1 LNEKNM
7 KLTDL
12 DYATASHHLQ
22 MLKAAI
28 PYMEVPQQKKL
39 ALFIKWN
46 ELKRTMDFF
55 DTNDEGMMSVCS
67 LDAAQTSPVD
77 MLTAVKPYANQKEQE
92 FIDLLS
98 GILAG
103 RSTIS
108 NGRSP
113 ITMEQILSFLPPEQ
127 QARMETLQMFM
138 QTLGQL

>member
-1 LNEKNM
+1 MNEKNM

-28 PYMEVPQQKKL
+28 PYMEVPQQKKF

-46 ELKRTMDFF
+46 EFKRTMDFF

-67 LDAAQTSPVD
+67 LDSAQTSPVD
-77 MLTAVKPYANQKEQE
+77 MLAAVKPYANQKEQE

-103 RSTIS
+103 RSQLS
-108 NGRSP
+108 NVRSP
-113 ITMEQILSFLPPEQ
+113 MTMEQIISFLPPEQ
-127 QARMETLQMFM
+127 QTRMETLQMFM
-138 QTLGQL
+138 QTIGQL